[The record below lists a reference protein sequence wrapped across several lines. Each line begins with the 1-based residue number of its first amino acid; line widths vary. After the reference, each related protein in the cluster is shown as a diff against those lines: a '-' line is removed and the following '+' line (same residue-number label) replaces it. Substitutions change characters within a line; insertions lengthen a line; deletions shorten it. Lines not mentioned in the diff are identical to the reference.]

1 HNKNKRKKILLTI
14 RISCLQPGSMD
25 KVNSSVVS
33 EFVLLGLS
41 SSQELQLFFFVFFS
55 VLYVIIV
62 LGNLLIIITVTS
74 DNSLHSPMYF
84 LLGNL
89 SFVDICQASFAT
101 PKMIVDF
108 LSEHKTISFNGCIA
122 QIFFIH
128 LFTGGEMVLLVSM
141 AYDRYVAICKPLHY
155 VVIMSQRTCTVLV
168 IVSWAVGLVHTL
180 SQLSFTV
187 TLPFCGPN
195 VVDSFFCDLPRVTK
209 LACLDSYIIEILIV
223 VNIGSDII
231 ILVTVWF
238 KSSAA
243 MAKAFST
250 LAAHITVVI
259 LFFGPCIFIYVW
271 PFTTYPVDKLL
282 AIFYT
287 VFTPIL
293 NPIIYTLR
301 NRDMKAAMRNIM
313 TYYLRPKK
321 ISEIPLAVRSSLY

>member
-1 HNKNKRKKILLTI
+1 
-14 RISCLQPGSMD
+14 
-25 KVNSSVVS
+25 
-33 EFVLLGLS
+33 
-41 SSQELQLFFFVFFS
+41 
-55 VLYVIIV
+55 
-62 LGNLLIIITVTS
+62 
-74 DNSLHSPMYF
+74 
-84 LLGNL
+84 
-89 SFVDICQASFAT
+89 
-101 PKMIVDF
+101 
-108 LSEHKTISFNGCIA
+108 
-122 QIFFIH
+122 
-128 LFTGGEMVLLVSM
+128 M

-155 VVIMSQRTCTVLV
+155 VVIMSRRTCTVLV
-168 IVSWAVGLVHTL
+168 MVSWAVGLVHTL
-180 SQLSFTV
+180 SQLSFTMN
-187 TLPFCGPN
+187 LPFCEPS
-195 VVDSFFCDLPRVTK
+195 VVESFFCDLPRVTK

-223 VNIGSDII
+223 INSGILSLSTFSFLVSSYII

-301 NRDMKAAMRNIM
+301 NRDMKAAMRKIM

-321 ISEIPLAVRSSLY
+321 ISEIPLVARNSLY

>member
-1 HNKNKRKKILLTI
+1 ME
-14 RISCLQPGSMD
+14 GA
-25 KVNSSVVS
+25 NSTVVS

-41 SSQELQLFFFVFFS
+41 SSQELQLFFFIFFS
-55 VLYVIIV
+55 LLYGLII
-62 LGNLLIIITVTS
+62 LGNLLIIITVTF
-74 DNSLHSPMYF
+74 DAHLHSPMYF

-89 SFVDICQASFAT
+89 SFVDICQSSFAT
-101 PKMIVDF
+101 PKMIADF
-108 LSEHKTISFNGCIA
+108 LNEHKTISFNGCIA

-155 VVIMSQRTCTVLV
+155 VTIMNQNVCIALVL
-168 IVSWAVGLVHTL
+168 ISWAVGFVHTM

-187 TLPFCGPN
+187 NLPFCGPN

-209 LACLDSYIIEILIV
+209 LACLDSYTIEILIV
-223 VNIGSDII
+223 VNSG
-231 ILVTVWF
+231 ILSLSTFFLLLISYIVILLTVRY

-243 MAKAFST
+243 MAKALST
-250 LAAHITVVI
+250 LSAHIMVVI

-271 PFTTYPVDKLL
+271 PFTTYPVDKVL

-287 VFTPIL
+287 IFTPIL

-301 NRDMKAAMRNIM
+301 NKDMKAAMRKLM
-313 TYYLRPKK
+313 TRNLKPKK
-321 ISEIPLAVRSSLY
+321 ISEMSLMMRSSLY